1 MDQKHKS
8 NLIITCLCLIIV
20 FVSLLTM
27 YDNFSFHTYNTKTYY
42 DYFLSLNHQGFTLQ
56 DYELYKDQSN
66 YHCGDGTLVLWKI
79 DSLVDGQDI
88 DVIIQINRKQHIDY
102 SLKYLEGG
110 SYSLENKE
118 DLKNIKEIK
127 NVQLIIKDDNQKMVY
142 QHTLKLKQ
150 VEKLA
155 CSSKTFKVENA
166 CVSDDFMRLGYLT
179 STDED
184 LLKKYPNISLEYRYL
199 KSNKLNDKNDKNY
212 VVFKKINGKTKE
224 IVNQKIY
231 QTYNHDLNQGSL
243 KKKKLSV
250 VIILSKDQSQKSY
263 VFKLN
268 FSKEN
273 GGLYE

>member
-1 MDQKHKS
+1 
-8 NLIITCLCLIIV
+8 
-20 FVSLLTM
+20 
-27 YDNFSFHTYNTKTYY
+27 
-42 DYFLSLNHQGFTLQ
+42 
-56 DYELYKDQSN
+56 
-66 YHCGDGTLVLWKI
+66 
-79 DSLVDGQDI
+79 
-88 DVIIQINRKQHIDY
+88 
-102 SLKYLEGG
+102 
-110 SYSLENKE
+110 
-118 DLKNIKEIK
+118 
-127 NVQLIIKDDNQKMVY
+127 
-142 QHTLKLKQ
+142 
-150 VEKLA
+150 
-155 CSSKTFKVENA
+155 
-166 CVSDDFMRLGYLT
+166 MRLGYLT

-231 QTYNHDLNQGSL
+231 QIYNNDLNKGSL

>member
-66 YHCGDGTLVLWKI
+66 YHCGDGTLVLGKI
-79 DSLVDGQDI
+79 ASLVDGQDI
-88 DVIIQINRKQHIDY
+88 DVIIQINRKQHID
-102 SLKYLEGG
+102 
-110 SYSLENKE
+110 YSLENKE

-127 NVQLIIKDDNQKMVY
+127 NVQLIIKDDHQKTVY

>member
-42 DYFLSLNHQGFTLQ
+42 DYYLSLNHQGFTLQ

-66 YHCGDGTLVLWKI
+66 YHCGDGTLVLGKI

-127 NVQLIIKDDNQKMVY
+127 NVQLIIKDDNQKTVY

-179 STDED
+179 STDEA
-184 LLKKYPNISLEYRYL
+184 L
-199 KSNKLNDKNDKNY
+199 
-212 VVFKKINGKTKE
+212 FKK
-224 IVNQKIY
+224 
-231 QTYNHDLNQGSL
+231 
-243 KKKKLSV
+243 
-250 VIILSKDQSQKSY
+250 
-263 VFKLN
+263 
-268 FSKEN
+268 
-273 GGLYE
+273 

>member
-1 MDQKHKS
+1 M
-8 NLIITCLCLIIV
+8 
-20 FVSLLTM
+20 
-27 YDNFSFHTYNTKTYY
+27 
-42 DYFLSLNHQGFTLQ
+42 
-56 DYELYKDQSN
+56 
-66 YHCGDGTLVLWKI
+66 
-79 DSLVDGQDI
+79 
-88 DVIIQINRKQHIDY
+88 
-102 SLKYLEGG
+102 
-110 SYSLENKE
+110 
-118 DLKNIKEIK
+118 
-127 NVQLIIKDDNQKMVY
+127 
-142 QHTLKLKQ
+142 
-150 VEKLA
+150 
-155 CSSKTFKVENA
+155 
-166 CVSDDFMRLGYLT
+166 MRLGSLKT
-179 STDED
+179 TDEQII
-184 LLKKYPNISLEYRYL
+184 KKYPEVSLEYRYL

>member
-66 YHCGDGTLVLWKI
+66 YHCGDGTLVLGKI

-127 NVQLIIKDDNQKMVY
+127 NVQLIIKDDN
-142 QHTLKLKQ
+142 
-150 VEKLA
+150 
-155 CSSKTFKVENA
+155 KVENA
-166 CVSDDFMRLGYLT
+166 CISDDFMRLGYLT

-199 KSNKLNDKNDKNY
+199 KSNKLDEKNDKNY
-212 VVFKKINGKTKE
+212 IVFKKINGKTKE

>member
-66 YHCGDGTLVLWKI
+66 YHCGDGTLVLGKI

-118 DLKNIKEIK
+118 DLKNRNLNDIEERVNSKGLKNLVKELEIGELTLKDIIKELQKPGRDPREDMPKPVLRADVLKFEDLKEGMILTGTVRNVTDFGAFVDVGVKHDGLVHISQLSNSFVK
-127 NVQLIIKDDNQKMVY
+127 NPSDVVSVGDVVKVKII
-142 QHTLKLKQ
+142 
-150 VEKLA
+150 
-155 CSSKTFKVENA
+155 
-166 CVSDDFMRLGYLT
+166 GI
-179 STDED
+179 DED
-184 LLKKYPNISLEYRYL
+184 RKKAQLSM
-199 KSNKLNDKNDKNY
+199 
-212 VVFKKINGKTKE
+212 KI
-224 IVNQKIY
+224 
-231 QTYNHDLNQGSL
+231 
-243 KKKKLSV
+243 
-250 VIILSKDQSQKSY
+250 
-263 VFKLN
+263 
-268 FSKEN
+268 
-273 GGLYE
+273 

>member
-42 DYFLSLNHQGFTLQ
+42 DYFLLLNNQGFT
-56 DYELYKDQSN
+56 
-66 YHCGDGTLVLWKI
+66 
-79 DSLVDGQDI
+79 
-88 DVIIQINRKQHIDY
+88 
-102 SLKYLEGG
+102 LEGG

>member
-1 MDQKHKS
+1 M
-8 NLIITCLCLIIV
+8 
-20 FVSLLTM
+20 
-27 YDNFSFHTYNTKTYY
+27 
-42 DYFLSLNHQGFTLQ
+42 
-56 DYELYKDQSN
+56 
-66 YHCGDGTLVLWKI
+66 
-79 DSLVDGQDI
+79 
-88 DVIIQINRKQHIDY
+88 HI
-102 SLKYLEGG
+102 
-110 SYSLENKE
+110 
-118 DLKNIKEIK
+118 
-127 NVQLIIKDDNQKMVY
+127 
-142 QHTLKLKQ
+142 
-150 VEKLA
+150 
-155 CSSKTFKVENA
+155 
-166 CVSDDFMRLGYLT
+166 SDDFMRLGYLT